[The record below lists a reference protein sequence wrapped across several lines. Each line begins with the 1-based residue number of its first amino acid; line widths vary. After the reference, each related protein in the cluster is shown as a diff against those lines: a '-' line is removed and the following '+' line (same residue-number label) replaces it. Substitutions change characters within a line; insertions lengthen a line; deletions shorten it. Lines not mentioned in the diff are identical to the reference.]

1 MLLPSA
7 ESLPLVSQFH
17 GLSPSRS
24 HQAPDCLLE
33 ANWSLVAVLFS
44 SWSLPCRAR
53 AYRTQKS
60 LLIPAAAIRIVVF
73 ESKAPFGIFRGALGT
88 FVCRVRPLCW
98 PSCPPSTLAG
108 EVLLWGS
115 RWSATGRG
123 RSAGFFGAGF
133 AGMSVFLG
141 SFAFVCTGLPVAG
154 GCWSKLVAFQ
164 IELQQVCLFRPLTP
178 FNSCLVLA
186 ALFGRE
192 RQGPKL
198 EGPRN
203 GVAPFGFAF

>member
-1 MLLPSA
+1 MPLPSA

-33 ANWSLVAVLFS
+33 ANWSLVTVLFS
-44 SWSLPCRAR
+44 SWLLPCRAR
-53 AYRTQKS
+53 ACRTQTS
-60 LLIPAAAIRIVVF
+60 LLIPVAGIRIIVF
-73 ESKAPFGIFRGALGT
+73 ELKALFGIFRGALGN
-88 FVCRVRPLCW
+88 FACRARPLCW
-98 PSCPPSTLAG
+98 PSCLLSILAG

-141 SFAFVCTGLPVAG
+141 SLAFRCTGLPAAG
-154 GCWSKLVAFQ
+154 GCWS
-164 IELQQVCLFRPLTP
+164 C
-178 FNSCLVLA
+178 N
-186 ALFGRE
+186 
-192 RQGPKL
+192 
-198 EGPRN
+198 
-203 GVAPFGFAF
+203 